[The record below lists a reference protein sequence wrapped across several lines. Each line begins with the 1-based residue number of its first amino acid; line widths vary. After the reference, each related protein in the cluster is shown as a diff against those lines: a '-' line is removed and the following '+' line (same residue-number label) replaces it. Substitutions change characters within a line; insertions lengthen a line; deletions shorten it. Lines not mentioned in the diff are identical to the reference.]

1 MQNKKENK
9 LPFSAVSPEATG
21 FDYFEYPELIPPN
34 VQNVLNKYEHALV
47 NGILYD
53 ELAQMLEDINK
64 VGWTFEYYLDAE
76 PYNLKPI
83 Q

>member
-1 MQNKKENK
+1 MQKEI
-9 LPFSAVSPEATG
+9 
-21 FDYFEYPELIPPN
+21 DYFERTDIIPPD

-83 Q
+83 H

>member
-53 ELAQMLEDINK
+53 ELAQMLDEIISHIKEARTSKNAK
-64 VGWTFEYYLDAE
+64 R
-76 PYNLKPI
+76 PNN
-83 Q
+83 

>member
-9 LPFSAVSPEATG
+9 LPFSAVSPESTG

-47 NGILYD
+47 NGILYE
-53 ELAQMLEDINK
+53 ELDQMHEEMEEI
-64 VGWTFEYYLDAE
+64 GWTFEYYLDAE